1 MAAAGFEQVGVEAVV
16 QGVGS
21 YVSNAQRVAQSTQD
35 INRATQSAE
44 GSSTSYGR
52 SLTTLGNQM
61 RAAGTQAVFLGGAL
75 AAPGIAAL
83 KVALTFDT
91 AITRIST
98 LSGVAQGD
106 LAGLR
111 EGIDKISATS
121 GRGPQELADALL
133 LITSTGLRGGQA
145 LDVLDKA
152 AKGAALGLG
161 TAQDIGHLLVGT
173 LKAYESQGLTA
184 AHATD
189 VLFATIRD
197 GGAEADQFAGA
208 LARVTGIAAAFGVSI
223 EEVGAFVAVFTRVGI
238 SADEA
243 ATALRGTL
251 GAIFSPAKE
260 TAKALDEAGLSTKQL
275 QDIVKNQGLVVALEL
290 LVKTFGDN
298 SEAISAV
305 IPNVRALAGVL
316 STAGS
321 QADAYAQVLQN
332 AKNSQGDF
340 NKAFEQLQK
349 TPGFAVQQAIA
360 DLQRALIDL
369 GANGLPALVT
379 FVTILSNLIQ
389 KFTELPGPVQT
400 AILAISVIG
409 GGLIAFGGAATVLIG
424 TLTSLAGALTSVA
437 GFLGLTSAAVLGGP
451 VGLGLLAVAVVGAGL
466 SYVFLHDKLQAAND
480 EQQRSKD
487 LAESAALAQKGS
499 TAEIDNRVASLQ
511 ASITI
516 QQQSVDVLDAINN
529 KTAEQTVR
537 EKELKDALRANQD
550 ELAGLAVASDIL
562 RTARDLGVKGTQD
575 AIDATN
581 GSIAANQH
589 SIAVLQEANK
599 TEGLTV
605 KQRAENRAEIVNLQ
619 TQTDGYTSTLGR
631 LKAALGI
638 ATDNQKANAAANKA
652 GGAAIDGAASAA
664 LGASSAFINL
674 GTDLDKAGQKMLG
687 VSAKSIAAAAALALV
702 KTNSNTFGT
711 SFIFGAGDINAQ
723 IDAMLQGLGVQLGQA
738 RELQGAADR
747 IEAAILHSFGEL
759 TPAEQSA
766 AKAAESA
773 AKSASSAAEKAAN
786 EAEQAAKDA
795 EKALEDLAAKAK
807 KVAEDASR
815 NATKIA
821 EDAAAAAVKAA
832 EDAATAYA
840 KIIQGEI
847 SSLDQLG
854 GLLETALRRQAQQAL
869 DAVSKSVADQRKIQT
884 DGSAATIK
892 ALENHRDTAIK
903 AANDTRDATINS
915 IETTRD
921 AELKALQDQTD
932 ARVAALN
939 AQLGILDQQ
948 SVAEQRAELHR
959 NLALA
964 FDPGD
969 KAAAQKAITDFERQ
983 QQDKAIREQ
992 ITAVQNSA
1000 KDQEKTIKDTSDI
1013 AIKAANDTRD
1023 ARIQAAKD
1031 TADAEIAT
1039 EKATLDSR
1047 LAALDAQ
1054 LAAAQKTYNAI
1065 TDEWALQSAARV
1077 LVMNGEIDKIGA
1089 LLDAFVPEWRA
1100 AGLSFGEAIKN
1111 GLRASGVADFIST
1124 TLKGVP
1130 DASGATP
1137 AEQDRVAQIAG
1148 LEALGTK
1155 LRQGGAPQGAQ
1166 DKVAQDI
1173 INLGGIPQFN
1183 NSSVQADSRAAEIAA
1198 RQQQGKDLKAAGA
1211 PEITLEDLRQSLIA
1225 LGAIPEFRRGLDM
1238 GMVRRPMLAS
1248 LDPGEVVLNREQQG
1262 QMGGGATFAAGAFAG
1277 MFSGATF
1284 AGDANDNAKAIRAQ
1298 LETFF
1303 QDIGRGAHLA
1313 GWR

>member
-349 TPGFAVQQAIA
+349 TPGFAVNQSIA

-379 FVTILSNLIQ
+379 FVSILSSLIE
-389 KFTELPGPVQT
+389 KFAELPGPVQT
-400 AILAISVIG
+400 AVLAFSVIG
-409 GGLIAFGGAATVLIG
+409 GGLIAFGGSATVLIG
-424 TLTSLAGALTSVA
+424 TLTTLAGALTSVA
-437 GFLGLTSAAVLGGP
+437 GALGLSGAAIATGP
-451 VGLGLLAVAVVGAGL
+451 VGLALLATAVIGAGVAYL
-466 SYVFLHDKLQAAND
+466 FLRDKISDAN
-480 EQQRSKD
+480 EKQRESKEI
-487 LAESAALAQKGS
+487 AEATALAQKGS
-499 TAEIDNRVASLQ
+499 ADEINNRASALQ
-511 ASITI
+511 TTI
-516 QQQSVDVLDAINN
+516 AIEQAQIAALDALKNKTVEQSVQERELKNSLKEN
-529 KTAEQTVR
+529 QAELAT
-537 EKELKDALRANQD
+537 LKDA
-550 ELAGLAVASDIL
+550 EEIL
-562 RTARDLGVKGTQD
+562 RISRESSSKQIQGVIDDIGRQTAAWQHEIEIDKEVLRQGGITDAQRRGTIADIDRLNGQIDSQGVFL
-575 AIDATN
+575 A
-581 GSIAANQH
+581 
-589 SIAVLQEANK
+589 
-599 TEGLTV
+599 
-605 KQRAENRAEIVNLQ
+605 
-619 TQTDGYTSTLGR
+619 R

-638 ATDNQKANAAANKA
+638 ATDAEKALAAAAAAQGSAVA
-652 GGAAIDGAASAA
+652 GGGTAASNASKGIFDLGREAGATVKDLSNLTVEAAATAAALQIIQRIGEGPGHGLLGVISIAEDIGSIIQGARNAVAQAAQIKLLIGGISQDLTHSLGDQTAAEIAASKAAGSAADDAASAA
-664 LGASSAFINL
+664 
-674 GTDLDKAGQKMLG
+674 K
-687 VSAKSIAAAAALALV
+687 
-702 KTNSNTFGT
+702 
-711 SFIFGAGDINAQ
+711 
-723 IDAMLQGLGVQLGQA
+723 
-738 RELQGAADR
+738 
-747 IEAAILHSFGEL
+747 
-759 TPAEQSA
+759 
-766 AKAAESA
+766 KAAE
-773 AKSASSAAEKAAN
+773 
-786 EAEQAAKDA
+786 DA
-795 EKALEDLAAKAK
+795 QKALDDLAAKAK
-807 KVAEDASR
+807 QVAEEASR

-832 EDAATAYA
+832 QDAAAAYS
-840 KIIQGEI
+840 KIIQDEI

-869 DAVSKSVADQRKIQT
+869 NAATTSITAERKARTDA
-884 DGSAATIK
+884 SAATIK
-892 ALENHRDTAIK
+892 TLEAQRDAAIK
-903 AANDTRDATINS
+903 AANDTRDATVLS

-921 AELKALQDQTD
+921 AQLKALQDQTD

-948 SVAEQRAELHR
+948 SVAEQRAELKR
-959 NLALA
+959 NLAVA
-964 FDPGD
+964 FDPAD

-983 QQDKAIREQ
+983 QQDKAIRDQ
-992 ITAVQNSA
+992 ITAVQNFA
-1000 KDQEKTIKDTSDI
+1000 KDQEQTIKDTSDS
-1013 AIKAANDTRD
+1013 AIKHANDTRD
-1023 ARIQAAKD
+1023 SRIEDAKLA
-1031 TADAEIAT
+1031 ADAAIEN
-1039 EKATLDSR
+1039 EKRALDAVT
-1047 LAALDAQ
+1047 AALDAQ
-1054 LAAAQKTYNAI
+1054 LAAAQATYNAM

-1077 LVMNGEIDKIGA
+1077 LVMSGEIDKIGA

-1130 DASGATP
+1130 DANGVTP
-1137 AEQDRVAQIAG
+1137 AEQDRAAQIAG

-1155 LRQGGAPQGAQ
+1155 LREGGAPQGSQ

-1173 INLGGIPQFN
+1173 IDLGGVPQFN
-1183 NSSVQADSRAAEIAA
+1183 NSTVQANSRDAEIAA
-1198 RQQQGKDLKAAGA
+1198 RQQQGKDLKSAGA

-1303 QDIGRGAHLA
+1303 QDIGRGSHLA